1 MTRILVGF
9 QSGSESLRY
18 NYSIVNVP
26 SSKTPTSN
34 YPTQGSLRKICPTY
48 YFSKKGGDNKNTS
61 LFKLCS
67 SFKELPPPQKKRKL
81 KKVTGSR
88 KGEEKR

>member
-1 MTRILVGF
+1 MTRVLVGF

-67 SFKELPPPQKKRKL
+67 SFKELPPPPPKKKI
-81 KKVTGSR
+81 KKSNRVK
-88 KGEEKR
+88 KG